1 MLPFCIKR
9 LKNQHRTMSIQ
20 QSPSESPG
28 PPCPGQHRAGSGQGT
43 ISGEAPAHTTHK
55 GNGDTILP
63 KTVTLQ
69 HFLGAS
75 QGTSRPVSCS
85 ILGHVLPPSM
95 AKLIL
100 TLLPPVHME
109 HHQLPVPVGV
119 LLCVQW
125 ARSSCQ
131 KKKFFWSDSIKP
143 GGQSRA
149 SDGAPELR
157 ESARRF
163 FRGQRAGKQKTRPSG
178 KLGHTRAAGL
188 TAKTGWIPSGL
199 ISFPF

>member
-1 MLPFCIKR
+1 MLPFCIKQ

-28 PPCPGQHRAGSGQGT
+28 LPCPGQHRAGSGQGT

-131 KKKFFWSDSIKP
+131 KKNSSGVTPSNPVARAEHQMVPLNFVSLPDASSEANVQESKRQGPQVSWVIP
-143 GGQSRA
+143 GLQV
-149 SDGAPELR
+149 
-157 ESARRF
+157 
-163 FRGQRAGKQKTRPSG
+163 
-178 KLGHTRAAGL
+178 
-188 TAKTGWIPSGL
+188 
-199 ISFPF
+199 